1 MLNTQRGADRA
12 AIGDYQLSMIIEDQ
26 FIQYR
31 IQIVQDSLLIKKVLC
46 LFMFLKGMMI
56 TNQLLY
62 QLSYKGMQRY
72 INQKSYFA
80 IQNKRYCSQLLLKLL
95 ANSVGKLPIV
105 TDISYSNRTQILFQ
119 NGISKLFLFLTK
131 TQNKRNEHDTE
142 KKKK

>member
-1 MLNTQRGADRA
+1 
-12 AIGDYQLSMIIEDQ
+12 
-26 FIQYR
+26 
-31 IQIVQDSLLIKKVLC
+31 

-72 INQKSYFA
+72 INQKLYFA
-80 IQNKRYCSQLLLKLL
+80 IQNKRYCSQLPLKLL

-105 TDISYSNRTQILFQ
+105 TDISYSNRTRNPIW
-119 NGISKLFLFLTK
+119 NEISKLFLFLTK